1 MMDIIIKTFRYIWAQ
16 KFKILFTLVF
26 TLVFLFVLFPFKDLN
41 DFVSGQVSKLT
52 QNSVYLQFDDMQI
65 NPVTASISLD
75 GVLVETSSIDG
86 LNVNSISASPS
97 LAALFKRQP
106 GGKLVAEG
114 LFGGNAQIKLTPLET
129 LESGALKANLEVIT
143 ENISL
148 KDLRETMKIS
158 IPLSGSTDINANVTA
173 DMSFKEQ
180 PDGDVAIVINNF
192 EMPSTSINSPN
203 FGALTLPEIKF
214 KQVDVKGKL
223 SNGKLVIENA
233 KLGNPSDDLSGTL
246 KGDIAISIQNI
257 GGQARP
263 MMGAY
268 NFNLDLVA
276 KPAFVQRAGFF
287 LSFIDQ
293 FKTEEKGS
301 SRYRLKLQAA
311 STELPPS
318 LLPLN

>member
-1 MMDIIIKTFRYIWAQ
+1 MMDMIIKTFRFVWGQ

-26 TLVFLFVLFPFKDLN
+26 TLVFVFLLFPFKDLN
-41 DFVSGQVSKLT
+41 DFVSGKVSNLT
-52 QNSVYLQFDDMQI
+52 QKSVYLQFEDMHI
-65 NPVTASISLD
+65 NPLTTSISLD
-75 GVLVETSSIDG
+75 GVLVETSTIEG

-97 LAALFKRQP
+97 MAALFKRQP

-129 LESGALKANLEVIT
+129 LESGALKANLDVTT

-148 KDLRETMKIS
+148 KSLRDTLKIQ
-158 IPLSGSTDINANVTA
+158 IPLAGSMNINASVTA

-180 PDGDVAIVINNF
+180 PDGEVSIVIDNF
-192 EMPSTSINSPN
+192 EMPGSSINLPN
-203 FGALTLPEIKF
+203 FGSIALPEIKF

-246 KGDIAISIQNI
+246 KGDIAVTIQNI
-257 GGQARP
+257 GDTARP
-263 MMGAY
+263 MLGAY
-268 NFNLDLVA
+268 NFNVDLVA
-276 KPAFVQRAGFF
+276 KPAFVQRASFF

-293 FKTEEKGS
+293 YKKEEKGS

-318 LLPLN
+318 ISPLN

>member
-1 MMDIIIKTFRYIWAQ
+1 MMDLIIKTFRYIWAQ

-26 TLVFLFVLFPFKDLN
+26 TLVFLFILFPFKDLN
-41 DFVSGQVSKLT
+41 DFVSGQISRLT
-52 QNSVYLQFDDMQI
+52 QNAVYLQFEDMHL

-75 GVLVETSSIDG
+75 GVLVETSTIDG

-129 LESGALKANLEVIT
+129 LESGALKANLEIAS

-148 KDLRETMKIS
+148 KNLRDTMKIS
-158 IPLSGSTDINANVTA
+158 IPLSGSTNFNANVTA

-180 PDGDVAIVINNF
+180 PDGEVAIVIDNF

-223 SNGKLVIENA
+223 SNGKLIIENA
-233 KLGNPSDDLSGTL
+233 KLGNPSDELSGTL
-246 KGDIAISIQNI
+246 KGDIAITIQNI

-263 MMGAY
+263 MMGGY

-276 KPAFVQRAGFF
+276 KPAFVQKAGFF
-287 LSFIDQ
+287 LTFIDQ
-293 FKTEEKGS
+293 FKKEEKGAN
-301 SRYRLKLQAA
+301 RYRLKLQAA
-311 STELPPS
+311 STDMPPS
-318 LLPLN
+318 MLPLN

>member
-1 MMDIIIKTFRYIWAQ
+1 MMDMIIKTFRFVWGQ

-26 TLVFLFVLFPFKDLN
+26 TLVFVFLLFPFKDLN
-41 DFVSGQVSKLT
+41 DFVSGQVSNLT
-52 QNSVYLQFDDMQI
+52 QNNVYLQFEDMHI
-65 NPVTASISLD
+65 NPLTTSISLD
-75 GVLVETSSIDG
+75 GVLVETSTIEG

-97 LAALFKRQP
+97 MAALFKRQP

-114 LFGGNAQIKLTPLET
+114 LFGGHAEIKLTPLET
-129 LESGALKANLEVIT
+129 LESGALKANLDVTT

-148 KDLRETMKIS
+148 KSLRDTLKIQ
-158 IPLSGSTDINANVTA
+158 IPLAGSMDINASVTA

-180 PDGDVAIVINNF
+180 PDGEVAIVIDNF
-192 EMPSTSINSPN
+192 EMPGSSINSPN
-203 FGALTLPEIKF
+203 FGSIALPEIKF

-246 KGDIAISIQNI
+246 KGDIAVTIQNI
-257 GGQARP
+257 GGTARP
-263 MMGAY
+263 MLGAY
-268 NFNLDLVA
+268 NFNVDLIA
-276 KPAFVQRAGFF
+276 KPAFVQRASFF

-293 FKTEEKGS
+293 YKKEEKGS

-318 LLPLN
+318 ISPLN

>member
-1 MMDIIIKTFRYIWAQ
+1 MMDMIIKTIRFVWSQ
-16 KFKILFTLVF
+16 KFKILFTIVF
-26 TLVFLFVLFPFKDLN
+26 TFVFLFLLFPFKDLN
-41 DFVSGQVSKLT
+41 DFVSGQVSALT
-52 QNSVYLQFDDMQI
+52 QNSVYLQFEDMQI

-75 GVLVETSSIDG
+75 GVLVETSTIEG

-106 GGKLVAEG
+106 GGKLVADG
-114 LFGGNAQIKLTPLET
+114 LFGGRAEMKLTPLAT
-129 LESGALKANLEVIT
+129 LESGAVKANLNISSES
-143 ENISL
+143 ISL
-148 KDLRETMKIS
+148 KDLRDTMKIS
-158 IPLSGSTDINANVTA
+158 IPLSGSANITANITA

-180 PDGDVAIVINNF
+180 PDGDMSIVIDNF
-192 EMPSTSINSPN
+192 EMPATSINSPN
-203 FGALTLPEIKF
+203 FGSIALPEIKF

-223 SNGKLVIENA
+223 TGGKLVIENA

-246 KGDIAISIQNI
+246 KGDIAISIQNV

-263 MMGAY
+263 MMGGY
-268 NFNLDLVA
+268 NFNIDLVA
-276 KPAFVQRAGFF
+276 KPAFVQRASFF

-311 STELPPS
+311 STDLPPS
-318 LLPLN
+318 MLPLN

>member
-1 MMDIIIKTFRYIWAQ
+1 MMDMIIKTFRFVWGQ

-26 TLVFLFVLFPFKDLN
+26 AFVFLFLLFPFKDLN
-41 DFVSGQVSKLT
+41 DFVSGQVSALT
-52 QNSVYLQFDDMQI
+52 QNSVYLQFEDMHI

-75 GVLVETSSIDG
+75 GVLVETSTIDG

-106 GGKLVAEG
+106 GGKLVADG
-114 LFGGNAQIKLTPLET
+114 LFGGRAEVKLTPLET
-129 LESGALKANLEVIT
+129 LESGALKANLEISS
-143 ENISL
+143 EAISL
-148 KDLRETMKIS
+148 KNLRDTLKIS
-158 IPLSGSTDINANVTA
+158 IPLSGSANITANITA

-180 PDGDVAIVINNF
+180 PDGEVSIVIDNF
-192 EMPSTSINSPN
+192 EMPGTSINSPN
-203 FGALTLPEIKF
+203 FGSIALPEIKF

-223 SNGKLVIENA
+223 TGGKLVIENA

-246 KGDIAISIQNI
+246 KGDIAIRIDNV

-268 NFNLDLVA
+268 NFNIDLVA
-276 KPAFVQRAGFF
+276 KPAFVQRAQFF

-301 SRYRLKLQAA
+301 SRYRLKVQAA
-311 STELPPS
+311 STDLPPS
-318 LLPLN
+318 MLPLN

>member
-1 MMDIIIKTFRYIWAQ
+1 MMDMIIKTFRFVWGQ

-26 TLVFLFVLFPFKDLN
+26 TLVFVFLLFPFKDLN
-41 DFVSGQVSKLT
+41 DFVSGQVSALT
-52 QNSVYLQFDDMQI
+52 QNNVYLQFEDMHI
-65 NPVTASISLD
+65 NPLTTSISLD
-75 GVLVETSSIDG
+75 GVLVETSTIEG

-97 LAALFKRQP
+97 MAALFKRQP

-114 LFGGNAQIKLTPLET
+114 LFAGHAEIKLTPLET
-129 LESGALKANLEVIT
+129 LESGALKANLDVTT

-148 KDLRETMKIS
+148 KSLRDTLKIQ
-158 IPLSGSTDINANVTA
+158 IPLAGSMDINASVTA

-180 PDGDVAIVINNF
+180 PDGEVAIVIDNF
-192 EMPSTSINSPN
+192 EMPGSSINSPN
-203 FGALTLPEIKF
+203 FGSIALPEIKF

-223 SNGKLVIENA
+223 TGGKLVIENA

-246 KGDIAISIQNI
+246 KGDIAVTIQNI
-257 GGQARP
+257 GGTARP
-263 MMGAY
+263 MLGAY
-268 NFNLDLVA
+268 NFNVDLIA
-276 KPAFVQRAGFF
+276 KPAFVQRASFF

-293 FKTEEKGS
+293 YKKEEKGS

-318 LLPLN
+318 ISPLN

>member
-1 MMDIIIKTFRYIWAQ
+1 MMDLIIKTFRYIWAQ

-26 TLVFLFVLFPFKDLN
+26 TLVFLFILFPFKDLN
-41 DFVSGQVSKLT
+41 DFVSGQVSRLT
-52 QNSVYLQFDDMQI
+52 QNSVYLQFEDMHI
-65 NPVTASISLD
+65 NPATASISLD
-75 GVLVETSSIDG
+75 GVLVETSTIDG

-97 LAALFKRQP
+97 FAALFKRQP

-129 LESGALKANLEVIT
+129 LESGALKANLEVST

-148 KDLRETMKIS
+148 KNLRDTMKIS
-158 IPLSGSTDINANVTA
+158 IPLSGSTNINANVTA

-180 PDGDVAIVINNF
+180 PDGEVAIVIDNF
-192 EMPSTSINSPN
+192 EMPSTSVNTPN

-223 SNGKLVIENA
+223 SNGKLIIENA
-233 KLGNPSDDLSGTL
+233 KLGNPSDELSGTL
-246 KGDIAISIQNI
+246 KGDIAITIQNV

-263 MMGAY
+263 VMGAY
-268 NFNLDLVA
+268 NFNVDLVA
-276 KPAFVQRAGFF
+276 KPAFVQKAGFF
-287 LSFIDQ
+287 LTLIDQ
-293 FKTEEKGS
+293 FKKEEKGA

-311 STELPPS
+311 STDMPPS
-318 LLPLN
+318 MLPLN

>member
-1 MMDIIIKTFRYIWAQ
+1 MMDIIIKTFRYIWSQ

-26 TLVFLFVLFPFKDLN
+26 TLVFLFILFPFKDLN
-41 DFVSGQVSKLT
+41 DFVSGQISRLT
-52 QNSVYLQFDDMQI
+52 QNSVYLQFDDMHV

-129 LESGALKANLEVIT
+129 LESGALKANLDITT

-148 KDLRETMKIS
+148 KNLCDTMKIS
-158 IPLSGSTDINANVTA
+158 IPLSGSTNITANVTA

-180 PDGDVAIVINNF
+180 PDGEVAIVIDNF

-223 SNGKLVIENA
+223 QGGKLIIENA
-233 KLGNPSDDLSGTL
+233 KLGNPSDELSGTL

-263 MMGAY
+263 MMGGY

-276 KPAFVQRAGFF
+276 KPAFVQKAGFF
-287 LSFIDQ
+287 LNFIDQ
-293 FKTEEKGS
+293 FKKDEKGA

-311 STELPPS
+311 STDLPPS
-318 LLPLN
+318 MLPLN

>member
-1 MMDIIIKTFRYIWAQ
+1 MMDMIIKTFRFVWGQ

-26 TLVFLFVLFPFKDLN
+26 TLVFVFLLFPFKDLN
-41 DFVSGQVSKLT
+41 DFVSGKVSNLT
-52 QNSVYLQFDDMQI
+52 QKSVYLQFEDMHI
-65 NPVTASISLD
+65 NPLTTSISLD
-75 GVLVETSSIDG
+75 GVLVETSTIEG

-97 LAALFKRQP
+97 MAALFKRQP

-129 LESGALKANLEVIT
+129 LESGALKANLDVTT

-148 KDLRETMKIS
+148 KSLRDTLKIQ
-158 IPLSGSTDINANVTA
+158 IPLVGSMNINASVTA

-180 PDGDVAIVINNF
+180 PDGEVSIVIDNF
-192 EMPSTSINSPN
+192 EMPGSSINLPN
-203 FGALTLPEIKF
+203 FGSIALPEIKF

-246 KGDIAISIQNI
+246 KGDIAVTIQNI
-257 GGQARP
+257 GDTARP
-263 MMGAY
+263 MLGAY
-268 NFNLDLVA
+268 NFNVDLVA
-276 KPAFVQRAGFF
+276 KPAFVQRASFF

-293 FKTEEKGS
+293 YKKEEKGS

-318 LLPLN
+318 ISPLN